1 MNAKE
6 ARHKQKKFSTKI
18 LPTFV
23 KIFDIFKFFL
33 SFTEN
38 AARKL

>member
-1 MNAKE
+1 MQK
-6 ARHKQKKFSTKI
+6 KQGTNKKFSTKI

>member
-1 MNAKE
+1 MQK
-6 ARHKQKKFSTKI
+6 KQGTNKKKFSTKI